1 MKRTVKLNEV
11 VEALNHAEKFHTSVE
26 AVEWKDDETQTG
38 LIVVSTETSVGE
50 YFYNVAFTF
59 ANDNIAIDEEQDFID
74 GLWHVEGV
82 DVIDKDGELVDK
94 FEVPS
99 EFPAS
104 ATAIDFEKLKND
116 LRPAN
121 NGRY

>member
-11 VEALNHAEKFHTSVE
+11 VKALNHTEKFHTSVE

-59 ANDNIAIDEEQDFID
+59 ANDKIAIDEEQDFIE

-82 DVIDKDGELVDK
+82 DVIDDDGEPVDK

-99 EFPAS
+99 EFPAA
-104 ATAIDFEKLKND
+104 ATAIDFDVVRKEIGN
-116 LRPAN
+116 
-121 NGRY
+121 